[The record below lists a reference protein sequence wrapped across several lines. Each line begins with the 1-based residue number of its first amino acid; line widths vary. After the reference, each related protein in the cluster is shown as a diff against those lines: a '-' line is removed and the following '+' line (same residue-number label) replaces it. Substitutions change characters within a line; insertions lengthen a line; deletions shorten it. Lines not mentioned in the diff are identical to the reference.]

1 MITNLQE
8 AISLHNPF
16 LDNKYTKWYLNLV
29 LENNNSGAYVERHH
43 ILPKC
48 LFPEYKNSSWNI
60 VKLSARQHFIAH
72 ILLYKMFK
80 KNTEGYGK
88 MLTASLRMKTHNTN
102 NRYVN
107 SRLYEQV
114 KVKFGKYISENRCWS
129 EEHKQRISQKLKGI
143 IRGPMSEEAKQ
154 KMIASKKASHVPKI
168 WMYKGDKETKVVYDK
183 INTFLSDGW
192 TKGVLKEKRFNSQY
206 KEKQSQKAR
215 LQWKK
220 QIEFGLTGKLQKI
233 Q

>member
-1 MITNLQE
+1 
-8 AISLHNPF
+8 
-16 LDNKYTKWYLNLV
+16 
-29 LENNNSGAYVERHH
+29 
-43 ILPKC
+43 
-48 LFPEYKNSSWNI
+48 
-60 VKLSARQHFIAH
+60 
-72 ILLYKMFK
+72 MFE
-80 KNTEGYGK
+80 KNTKGYGK
-88 MLTASLRMKTHNTN
+88 MLTASLRMKMHNTD

-107 SRLYEQV
+107 SKLYEQV
-114 KVKFGKYISENRCWS
+114 KIKFGKYVSETQHWS

-143 IRGPMSEEAKQ
+143 VRGPMSEEAKQ

-220 QIEFGLTGKLQKI
+220 QKELGLIGNLKKI
-233 Q
+233 